1 VFIPRNERKCKH
13 HLFDFFF
20 RRITRDSLD
29 YYLTLQS
36 ESHRDAWTNV
46 LILLLTKLLKFN
58 EERV

>member
-1 VFIPRNERKCKH
+1 MFILRNERKCKH
-13 HLFDFFF
+13 NSFDFF